1 MECILNLMYEHCT
14 RFHFCFDYCLQCNC
28 GWHDTG
34 AITVLFLK
42 GLVFEHVCVSPPL
55 EACFPCFTLMTG
67 FIQRSLNKTVP
78 ELTTHLKK
86 KMYSYVLSQWNRKN
100 IAKCGFYFCY
110 TVWICKTTFLS
121 TDLQQWVFVTILSG
135 MYLCNGLAITSHFKT
150 FVFTAV

>member
-86 KMYSYVLSQWNRKN
+86 KCTAMFWVSGTEKILLSVAF
-100 IAKCGFYFCY
+100 I
-110 TVWICKTTFLS
+110 
-121 TDLQQWVFVTILSG
+121 FVTQYEYAKLLFFQLIYSSG
-135 MYLCNGLAITSHFKT
+135 SLLQYFQECICVMG
-150 FVFTAV
+150 